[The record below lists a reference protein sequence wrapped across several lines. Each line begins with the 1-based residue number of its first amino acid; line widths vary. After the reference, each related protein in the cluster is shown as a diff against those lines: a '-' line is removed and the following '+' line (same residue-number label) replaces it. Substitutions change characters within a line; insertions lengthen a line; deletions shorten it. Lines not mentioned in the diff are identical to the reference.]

1 MGRKT
6 PGLNTSSMSD
16 ISFLLLAFFLLVSN
30 INTDQGIA
38 RRLPPPLPPNQEKPP
53 DIKERN
59 IFVVKINSKERNPR
73 AILNTIKKNLPNKY
87 EPNDAKLQVKV
98 VPINPDGKEEWSKT
112 NTIEHPN
119 AVLESETKESTLE
132 LFRNLITLDIPYI
145 YDTSISDFSK
155 ITVNNIDSLKNFKRL
170 FKKEILNI
178 DFTKEKEK
186 ADFEYTM
193 NSAVNQLG
201 VKYKQENSKLRKNII
216 IGSIATVATSL
227 LVFSDINQ
235 LTSCLAGLTEGA
247 GLIHFMKQLFDF
259 RVEKIAL
266 KDNDY
271 YFLWL
276 IKKASK

>member
-1 MGRKT
+1 MCIMGW
-6 PGLNTSSMSD
+6 
-16 ISFLLLAFFLLVSN
+16 LLSA
-30 INTDQGIA
+30 
-38 RRLPPPLPPNQEKPP
+38 
-53 DIKERN
+53 
-59 IFVVKINSKERNPR
+59 
-73 AILNTIKKNLPNKY
+73 Y
-87 EPNDAKLQVKV
+87 
-98 VPINPDGKEEWSKT
+98 
-112 NTIEHPN
+112 
-119 AVLESETKESTLE
+119 ETKESTLE

-178 DFTKEKEK
+178 DLTKEKEK